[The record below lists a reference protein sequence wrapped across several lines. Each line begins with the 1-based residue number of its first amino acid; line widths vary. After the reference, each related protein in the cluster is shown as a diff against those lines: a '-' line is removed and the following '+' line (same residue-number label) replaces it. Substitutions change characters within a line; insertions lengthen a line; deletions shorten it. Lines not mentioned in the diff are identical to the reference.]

1 MTGRSWFR
9 NLLWVGLLMSSKPVT
24 DSPGDANKGL
34 QESHGDSHNIMSAES
49 AAASPSNSSPGVQG
63 GYDEPY
69 NTMSS
74 GSVTDKRSDAGQ
86 GLQER
91 LEAPYNTQRFNSGA
105 QNTQRNPEVAP
116 GANSLPATS
125 PPTSTAMML
134 YLELVI
140 NGQASGEVV
149 PVQVRDGHFYVAA
162 DVLRKL
168 HVRTPP
174 TPDGLV
180 AVNQITDITM
190 EYDSAAQQLKL
201 SLPPGWLPEQQLGM
215 GTRLR
220 PWDATSDQGFLL
232 NYDIYASDLTRS
244 RTYAS
249 AWTEQRLFGNWGVLS
264 NTGVYRDAFSGDNSA
279 YLRYDTHWTYS
290 DPDTV
295 RTYTV
300 GDLITRSVPWGSAVR
315 LGGFQIARNF
325 ALRPDLVPY
334 PLPRFS
340 GQTAV
345 PSAVDLFI
353 NGYKTGSEV
362 VQPGP
367 FTLNTLPFINGAG
380 EASVVTTDALGRR
393 VLTTVPFYV
402 SNTLLKTGGTDYA
415 LSVGAL
421 RQDYG
426 LKNFSYGQAATSGSY
441 RLGMNDSWTLEG
453 RGEWTEGLSVL
464 GAGSVVALGHLGVV
478 NFSLSGSRS
487 NEEQGQ
493 QWGYGYQYN
502 ARRFSLGAQHT
513 QRNDG
518 YTHLGAMG
526 AFATG
531 LSRSS
536 TQLNLSG
543 SLGPAGSVSMA
554 YFDVQ
559 AADRQRTE
567 IVTLNYTKP
576 LSSSNFLSLSMS
588 NALRS
593 DNYSLLLQWTLL
605 LDSLSSMSVTA
616 TRNQQAAGGQVQYS
630 SNPPPSGGLGWN
642 LSYAGI
648 EGQPAYSQASSTWR
662 TRVTQLQAGVYSN
675 GQRNTSWAGAS
686 GSVVYM
692 DGSLFASNRI
702 NDAFALV
709 STPGV
714 SGVPVRFENQFVGR
728 TNEDGHLLVTG
739 INAYYPSRFEIDTL
753 DLPDYMRAPQTEQR
767 AVLRSGSGAI
777 LRFDITE
784 VMAASLTLVDDRG
797 QPLPMGMLVEH
808 VETGQTVVLGWD
820 GQVYL
825 EGLGPENE
833 LLVRSPGRPA
843 CRVRFSLPTGSPGVI
858 RLGPLV
864 CRPQASF
871 ARLGNELS
879 IPLASMTGV
888 RP

>member
-1 MTGRSWFR
+1 MMGRAWCSP
-9 NLLWVGLLMSSKPVT
+9 LLCMGLLMKVDAALGATGPPDT
-24 DSPGDANKGL
+24 PALSP
-34 QESHGDSHNIMSAES
+34 
-49 AAASPSNSSPGVQG
+49 AAM
-63 GYDEPY
+63 
-69 NTMSS
+69 T
-74 GSVTDKRSDAGQ
+74 
-86 GLQER
+86 
-91 LEAPYNTQRFNSGA
+91 
-105 QNTQRNPEVAP
+105 
-116 GANSLPATS
+116 
-125 PPTSTAMML
+125 L

-140 NGQASGEVV
+140 NGQASGDVV
-149 PVQVRDGHFYVAA
+149 PVQVREGRFYVAA
-162 DVLRKL
+162 DALRKL

-174 TPDGLV
+174 SADGLV
-180 AVNQITDITM
+180 AVNQMADVTM

-201 SLPPGWLPEQQLGM
+201 TLPANWLPEQQLGM
-215 GTRLR
+215 AARLR
-220 PWDATSDQGFLL
+220 PWEATSDQGFLL
-232 NYDIYASDLTRS
+232 NYDIYASDLSHS

-264 NTGVYRDAFSGDNSA
+264 NSGVYRDAFTGDNSA
-279 YLRYDTHWTYS
+279 YLRYDTRWTYS

-295 RTYTV
+295 RTVTV
-300 GDLITRSVPWGSAVR
+300 GDLITGSLPWGSAVR
-315 LGGFQIARNF
+315 LGGVQIARNF

-340 GQTAV
+340 GQATV

-353 NGYKTGSEV
+353 NGYKAGSEA

-380 EASVVTTDALGRR
+380 EAAVVTTDALGRR

-415 LSVGAL
+415 LSLGAL

-426 LKNFSYGQAATSGSY
+426 LKNFSYGRTASSGSY
-441 RLGMNDSWTLEG
+441 RRGMSDGWTLEG

-464 GAGSVVALGHLGVV
+464 GAGSVVALGHLGVF
-478 NFSLSGSRS
+478 NLSLTGSRS
-487 NEEQGQ
+487 DEDLGL

-502 ARRFSLGAQHT
+502 AQRFSLGVQHT
-513 QRNDG
+513 QRSEG

-526 AFATG
+526 AFAAS

-543 SLGPAGSVSMA
+543 SLGAAGTMSLA
-554 YFDVQ
+554 YFDVE
-559 AADRQRTE
+559 AADRQHTE

-576 LSSSNFLSLSMS
+576 LNSSNFLSLSLS

-593 DNYSLLLQWTLL
+593 DDYSVLLQWTLL
-605 LDSLSSMSVTA
+605 LDSLSSLSVTA
-616 TRNQQAAGGQVQYS
+616 NRNRQVAGGQVQYS
-630 SNPPPSGGLGWN
+630 SNPPPSGGVGWN
-642 LSYAGI
+642 LSYADT
-648 EGQPAYSQASSTWR
+648 EGQNAYSQASGTWR
-662 TRVTQLQAGVYSN
+662 TSMTQLQAGVYAH
-675 GQRNTSWAGAS
+675 GPRNTSWAGAS

-692 DGSLFASNRI
+692 DGGLFASNRI

-714 SGVPVRFENQFVGR
+714 PGVPVRFENQLVGR
-728 TNEDGHLLVTG
+728 TDDDGHLLVTG

-767 AVLRSGSGAI
+767 AVLRSGSGAV
-777 LRFDITE
+777 LRFDITQ
-784 VMAASLTLVDDRG
+784 VVAASLTLVDDRG

-825 EGLGPENE
+825 EDLKPENE
-833 LLVRSPGRPA
+833 LRVRSPGRPA
-843 CRVRFSLPTGSPGVI
+843 CRVRFALPAGAPAVL

-864 CRPQASF
+864 CRPEASF
-871 ARLGNELS
+871 ARFDDAPP
-879 IPLASMTGV
+879 IPLAGMTGE
-888 RP
+888 RPG